1 MDRQHWQRLQ
11 QLFEAA
17 LELPPPARGE
27 FLDQACGEDA
37 ALREAVERLLQQDAT
52 GDQALHAGISSAAAE
67 VADSCAG
74 PRIGERLGAWRITEH
89 IADGG
94 MGAVYRAERADGE
107 YEQCAAIKLL
117 NPAFVSA
124 QAKARL
130 EAERQILAGLTHP
143 NIARLLDGGRTD
155 DGVPY
160 LVLEYVDGEPI
171 DAWCDGRGLD
181 TRKRLQLMAKVCR
194 AVDYAHRNLVVHRDL
209 KPSNILVDARGEP
222 QLLDFG
228 IAKLVEGSA
237 GLTRSGHRVLTP
249 SHASPEQITGG
260 PVTTATDVY
269 ALGVLLYDLLAG
281 RAPYANEPSSA
292 AALAR
297 EIVEGFPAPP
307 SSAVT
312 GDSSRRIAAARARG
326 ERLTPARLARE
337 LAGDLD
343 NIVLTALR
351 KEPERRYVSAQALA
365 EDIERHLT
373 HLPVR
378 ARPDSLAYR
387 TAKFVRRHR
396 VAVPASALAL
406 LIALGAGA
414 WFTWRLADERDN
426 ALAAE
431 ARASKAADFTA
442 SVLGRTSASEDA
454 LRLVSVRELL
464 DRAAER
470 VEEELRGEP
479 EVELRVRLALGDAY
493 TSWGAYDEGYAHAL
507 VALELAETLAAAR
520 QQAIALRLLG
530 AVTHGLGRLD
540 ESLDWAERA
549 EAAWRHAGTP
559 AEHAS
564 ALTDLALTLNG
575 LRRRTQAEPVFR
587 EALAKL
593 RRAHPGD
600 HGDIAWTLNNLAW
613 GLHAMGRLDE
623 AAPLY
628 EEALAM
634 QERLQSPLYELA
646 QTRKNLGGLHFD
658 RGELARAES
667 MWQATLAE
675 FESVFGGD
683 GHAAVAAAQVLLARV
698 ALLRGD
704 TDEAVR
710 LTRLALE
717 TNRAAV
723 GERHRWT
730 ARTLFLHGLARLQAG
745 DLDGADQLLQQS
757 LAVRQEVLPSGHSE
771 FADAR
776 LGLGLLALT
785 RGDAV
790 AAERELRTGREVIA
804 ALASPDRVPI
814 DEIELALARALALQ
828 GRNDEGLAVATA
840 AVQRMRDN
848 VAPGHWLRRTAEALI
863 HLPPLVQQPT
873 AAAVARGQEA
883 LAALREQL
891 GPDAPLVRE
900 LEAALAAA
908 AAQPRIAGR
917 AGQASSAIA
926 LR

>member
-1 MDRQHWQRLQ
+1 MDKRLWRRLQ
-11 QLFEAA
+11 PLFEAA

-27 FLDQACGEDA
+27 FLDRECGEDA
-37 ALREAVERLLQQDAT
+37 ALREALARLLRRDAT
-52 GDQALHAGISSAAAE
+52 GDQALHASVSAAAVE
-67 VADSCAG
+67 VADFCTG
-74 PRIGERLGAWRITEH
+74 RRIGERLGAWCITEH

-107 YEQCAAIKLL
+107 YQQRAAIKLL

-130 EAERQILAGLTHP
+130 EAERQILAGLAHP

-171 DAWCDGRGLD
+171 DAWCDRRGLD
-181 TRKRLQLMAKVCR
+181 TRERLQLMAKVCR

-228 IAKLVEGSA
+228 IAKLVEGGA

-292 AALAR
+292 VALAR

-312 GDSSRRIAAARARG
+312 GNSSRRIAAARARG

-343 NIVLTALR
+343 NIVLMALR
-351 KEPERRYVSAQALA
+351 KEPERRYDSARALA
-365 EDIERHLT
+365 EDIERHLA

-378 ARPDSLAYR
+378 ARPDSLGYR
-387 TAKFVRRHR
+387 AAKLFRRHR
-396 VAVPASALAL
+396 VAVPVSALAL
-406 LIALGAGA
+406 LLALGAGA
-414 WFTWRLADERDN
+414 WFTWRLAHERDV

-442 SVLGRTSASEDA
+442 SVLGRTSATEDA
-454 LRLVSVRELL
+454 MRLVSVRELL

-470 VEEELRGEP
+470 LEQELGGEP

-493 TSWGAYDEGYAHAL
+493 NSWGAYDEGYAQAL
-507 VALELAETLAAAR
+507 AALELAEDLGAAR
-520 QQAIALRLLG
+520 QRAIGLRLLG
-530 AVTHGLGRLD
+530 AVTHGLGRLE
-540 ESLDWAERA
+540 ESLDWTERA
-549 EAAWRHAGTP
+549 ETAWRQIGTQ

-564 ALTDLALTLNG
+564 ALTDLALALNG
-575 LRRRTQAEPVFR
+575 LRRRTEAEPVFR

-634 QERLQSPLYELA
+634 QERLRSPQFELA

-658 RGELARAES
+658 RGELALAET
-667 MWQATLAE
+667 MWRATLAE
-675 FESVFGGD
+675 FESVFGDG
-683 GHAAVAAAQVLLARV
+683 GHAAVAGAQVLLARV

-704 TDEAVR
+704 TDESVR

-717 TNRAAV
+717 TNRASV
-723 GERHRWT
+723 GENHRWT
-730 ARTLFLHGLARLQAG
+730 ARTLLLHGLARLQAG
-745 DLDGADQLLQQS
+745 DLDAADQLLHQS
-757 LAVRQEVLPSGHSE
+757 LAVRRGVLPSGHSE
-771 FADAR
+771 FADAH
-776 LGLGLLALT
+776 LGLGLLAMA
-785 RGDAV
+785 RGDAL
-790 AAERELRTGREVIA
+790 AAERELRAGREVIA

-828 GRNDEGLAVATA
+828 GRNEEGLAVATT
-840 AVQRMRDN
+840 AVQRMRNDM
-848 VAPGHWLRRTAEALI
+848 APGHWLRRAAEAMLG
-863 HLPPLVQQPT
+863 LPPLTPQPT
-873 AAAVARGQEA
+873 AAAIIRGREA

-900 LEAALAAA
+900 LEAALANAVNQVRSTDPA
-908 AAQPRIAGR
+908 F
-917 AGQASSAIA
+917 QASSAIA